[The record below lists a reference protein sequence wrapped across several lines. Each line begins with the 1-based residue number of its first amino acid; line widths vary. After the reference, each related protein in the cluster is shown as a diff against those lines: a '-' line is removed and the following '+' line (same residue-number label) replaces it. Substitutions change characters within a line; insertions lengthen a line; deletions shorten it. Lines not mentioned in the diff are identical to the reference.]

1 MKIGKNKKIIAAIT
15 AMILATGT
23 AGCGNGQSEDKQGQ
37 AAGQES
43 GSQTSTDAQEKDAGS
58 AKDSG
63 EGEKTEVR
71 REDYPDCDGSGHGY
85 REIYYSDGTMETEEY

>member
-1 MKIGKNKKIIAAIT
+1 MKTGKNEKIIAAIMALT
-15 AMILATGT
+15 LAVSV
-23 AGCGNGQSEDKQGQ
+23 AGCGSGQAESKQGQ
-37 AAGQES
+37 AAES
-43 GSQTSTDAQEKDAGS
+43 ESESQTSADTQEKDANS

-63 EGEKTEVR
+63 EEEKTEVR